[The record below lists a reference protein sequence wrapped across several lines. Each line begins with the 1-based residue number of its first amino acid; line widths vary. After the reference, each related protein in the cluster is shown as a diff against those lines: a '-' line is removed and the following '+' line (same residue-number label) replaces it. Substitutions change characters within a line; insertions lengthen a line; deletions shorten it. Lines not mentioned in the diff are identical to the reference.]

1 MQTIISIAIPSVEA
15 YAAAKAKVFAN
26 QGASDWAVVNVD
38 DPVVRAHSEGIAA
51 TRVGFS
57 PFGSTTDGFSV
68 DGDWIVRRTGTSTER
83 LVPVSAVEL
92 AGRHMLGNVVAAV
105 ATASVAGIGTHAMRA
120 ALQGFHGLEHVMEP
134 SGRIGEVR
142 FVNDSKATNIEAARR
157 SIESFTGGVVALV
170 GGHFKGGD
178 FRDLRE
184 VLASRG
190 RAVVAMGEA
199 APLVRQ
205 ALADV
210 ASGRRGDV
218 DEGSRRAR
226 LRSRAARW
234 CRAARASVRELR
246 LVSRLRGAGTS
257 VQGGGREVAKA

>member
-1 MQTIISIAIPSVEA
+1 MPQPKRKSSPTRAP
-15 YAAAKAKVFAN
+15 
-26 QGASDWAVVNVD
+26 SDWAVVNVD
-38 DPVVRAHSEGIAA
+38 DPVVRAHSGGIAA

-157 SIESFTGGVVALV
+157 SIESFDGGWWCSWA
-170 GGHFKGGD
+170 
-178 FRDLRE
+178 
-184 VLASRG
+184 ATS
-190 RAVVAMGEA
+190 RAVTSAICVRSLRHEGE
-199 APLVRQ
+199 RWW
-205 ALADV
+205 
-210 ASGRRGDV
+210 RWER
-218 DEGSRRAR
+218 R
-226 LRSRAARW
+226 LRSCDRRSLM
-234 CRAARASVRELR
+234 RFRS
-246 LVSRLRGAGTS
+246 SRR
-257 VQGGGREVAKA
+257 RR